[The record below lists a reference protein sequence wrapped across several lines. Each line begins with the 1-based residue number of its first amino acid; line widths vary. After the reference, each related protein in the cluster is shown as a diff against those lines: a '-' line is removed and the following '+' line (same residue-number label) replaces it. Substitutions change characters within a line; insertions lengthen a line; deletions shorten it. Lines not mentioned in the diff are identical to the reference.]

1 MPPARA
7 SGQAF
12 ICSIPCARYETVT
25 VQAPWAR
32 PVLSVL
38 YRLTGTGQAGYTSLA
53 RNSLAL
59 LRARL
64 ERHDVAMVESPP
76 RHYPRPG
83 TARSGAAAFYHRI
96 FCLLDGLLSG
106 LLLERLGRHLSGSR
120 WRIHPAATSRGEGAN
135 TAKHERR
142 VGSRG
147 RSSLQAKRRT
157 ILRARA
163 IMRCCNRVFA
173 SPT

>member
-1 MPPARA
+1 MCSQDARMPPARA

-64 ERHDVAMVESPP
+64 ERHDVA
-76 RHYPRPG
+76 
-83 TARSGAAAFYHRI
+83 ARKHR
-96 FCLLDGLLSG
+96 
-106 LLLERLGRHLSGSR
+106 
-120 WRIHPAATSRGEGAN
+120 
-135 TAKHERR
+135 
-142 VGSRG
+142 
-147 RSSLQAKRRT
+147 
-157 ILRARA
+157 RA
-163 IMRCCNRVFA
+163 ITPDLAPPGVGLRHSITGFFA
-173 SPT
+173 YLMDCSAASSWKGWGATCQDPVGEFTQQPLQEVKEPTRQSMSGVWVHVGAPHSKQRGGRY